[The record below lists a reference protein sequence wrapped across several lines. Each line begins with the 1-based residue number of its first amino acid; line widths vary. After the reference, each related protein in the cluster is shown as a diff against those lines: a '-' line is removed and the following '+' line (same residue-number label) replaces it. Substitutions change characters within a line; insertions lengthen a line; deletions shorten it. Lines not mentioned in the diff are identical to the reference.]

1 MWGETNTMG
10 LMLAVQ
16 ITHLHIKLSIWG
28 GRGSEICSSKCDL
41 LTCAHSEYTEIIQ
54 GFEMQEMKMR

>member
-1 MWGETNTMG
+1 MG

-28 GRGSEICSSKCDL
+28 GRGSEICSSKSDL
-41 LTCAHSEYTEIIQ
+41 LTCAHSEHAEIIQ